1 MEKIIIKA
9 TNRNLIG
16 KKVKILRKEGKLP
29 AVIYG
34 YKMTPTPIT
43 LDLRDA
49 TSILNK
55 LSSSSVI
62 NIDLEGKEHA
72 ALVREKQRD
81 FIKGNLL
88 HVDFQVVSLTEKV
101 HTNVAIVLV
110 GESPALKEYFAL
122 IVTGI
127 TAVEV
132 ESLPE
137 DLPERITVDIS
148 GLTEIGDAIYL
159 KEVPI
164 PANVDL
170 LTDPEELIA
179 VATAVKEEVI
189 EEEEEELIEV
199 EEELEEPEMIE
210 QDKKK
215 EDEEKKEPE

>member
-1 MEKIIIKA
+1 MENIIIKA
-9 TNRNLIG
+9 KNRDLIG
-16 KKVKILRKEGKLP
+16 KKVKVLRKEGKLP

-55 LSSSSVI
+55 LSSSSIVS
-62 NIDLEGKEHA
+62 IDLEGKEHA

-81 FIKGNLL
+81 FIKGSLL
-88 HVDFQVVSLTEKV
+88 HVDFQVVSLTEKA
-101 HTNVAIVLV
+101 HTNVAIVLM
-110 GESPALKEYFAL
+110 GESPALKEYNAL

-127 TAVEV
+127 TEVEV
-132 ESLPE
+132 ESLPK

-159 KEVPI
+159 KDVSI
-164 PANVDL
+164 PVNVDF
-170 LTDPEELIA
+170 LTNPEELIA

-210 QDKKK
+210 HGQK
-215 EDEEKKEPE
+215 EEDREKKEPE